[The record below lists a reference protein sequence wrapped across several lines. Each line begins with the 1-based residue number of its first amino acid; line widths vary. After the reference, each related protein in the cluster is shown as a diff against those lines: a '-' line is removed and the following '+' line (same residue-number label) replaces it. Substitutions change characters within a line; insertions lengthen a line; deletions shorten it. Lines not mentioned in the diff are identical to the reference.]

1 MLGPSVVIAAVGEIV
16 FQLVHDEDA
25 LRLRVGYQIIASA
38 TVADRALLNLPRW
51 PLSCQTTRFVDVTR
65 N

>member
-16 FQLVHDEDA
+16 FQIVHDEDA

-38 TVADRALLNLPRW
+38 TVADRALLNLRHVGRSHARRHD
-51 PLSCQTTRFVDVTR
+51 LSM
-65 N
+65 